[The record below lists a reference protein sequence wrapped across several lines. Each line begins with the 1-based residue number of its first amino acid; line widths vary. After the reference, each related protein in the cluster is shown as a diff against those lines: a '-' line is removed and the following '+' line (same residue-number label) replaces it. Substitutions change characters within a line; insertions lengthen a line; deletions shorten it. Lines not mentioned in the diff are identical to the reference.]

1 VDIEPSRS
9 AEHVRECNALL
20 ISQAGKNRAHGHRRI
35 VEEGMNIPM
44 NDFHVTEK
52 AKAETGRTTDVRNI
66 DLPYP
71 QSADQPPTRVDPDEN
86 SGNRKFHTEGG
97 SWKTGNRRTVLY
109 VDDNPK
115 ALRMLKFVIEGS
127 GYKVVA
133 ARDAGEALD
142 LSLVNYRILKMMG
155 SDPILA
161 IKLFSPGTP
170 IVLIS
175 GYALLPP
182 QEFSHVDAHVGK
194 GATLD
199 ILLDKIRALVVA
211 HESSPAAASGS
222 LEKRNETKLSA

>member
-1 VDIEPSRS
+1 
-9 AEHVRECNALL
+9 
-20 ISQAGKNRAHGHRRI
+20 
-35 VEEGMNIPM
+35 M

-52 AKAETGRTTDVRNI
+52 AMAETGKTTNAGDI
-66 DLPYP
+66 DLP
-71 QSADQPPTRVDPDEN
+71 SARSTDQPPTRVDPGED
-86 SGNRKFHTEGG
+86 SGNRKFHTGG
-97 SWKTGNRRTVLY
+97 GRWKIGNQRTVLY

-115 ALRMLKFVIEGS
+115 AVRMLKFVIEGG

-133 ARDAGEALD
+133 ACNSGEALERMQQSGCD
-142 LSLVNYRILKMMG
+142 LVLVNYRMLKMIG
-155 SDPILA
+155 SDPIPA
-161 IKLFSPGTP
+161 IKRFSPGAP

-182 QEFSHVDAHVGK
+182 QELSHVDAHVGK

-199 ILLDKIRALVVA
+199 ILLNKIRALVVA

>member
-1 VDIEPSRS
+1 
-9 AEHVRECNALL
+9 
-20 ISQAGKNRAHGHRRI
+20 
-35 VEEGMNIPM
+35 M

-52 AKAETGRTTDVRNI
+52 AMAEIGKTANAGDI
-66 DLPYP
+66 DLPYAL
-71 QSADQPPTRVDPDEN
+71 SADQPPTRVDRDED
-86 SGNRKFHTEGG
+86 SGNRKLHTRGG
-97 SWKTGNRRTVLY
+97 CWKTGNQRTVLY

-115 ALRMLKFVIEGS
+115 AVRMLKFVIEGS

-133 ARDAGEALD
+133 ARDAGEALERMQQSGCD
-142 LSLVNYRILKMMG
+142 LVLVNYRMLKMIG

-161 IKLFSPGTP
+161 TKRFSPGTP

-175 GYALLPP
+175 GYALLRP
-182 QEFSHVDAHVGK
+182 QDLSHVDAHVGK

-199 ILLDKIRALVVA
+199 ILPDKIRELVVA